1 MDQNIP
7 GYIKFILPYRIIRKM
22 YYLEGFK
29 MYKTI
34 IKSTERASFVAED
47 GFSELRIDY
56 GGKYNMSMAIRKH
69 IFKVIS
75 FDGGKPLR

>member
-1 MDQNIP
+1 
-7 GYIKFILPYRIIRKM
+7 
-22 YYLEGFK
+22 

-75 FDGGKPLR
+75 FDRGKPLR

>member
-1 MDQNIP
+1 MDPNIP
-7 GYIKFILPYRIIRKM
+7 GVYKVYVNIYVDISFIYKIC
-22 YYLEGFK
+22 YLEGFK

-69 IFKVIS
+69 I
-75 FDGGKPLR
+75 LR